1 MSPARI
7 PLSVAPSL
15 GCIICAAQV
24 HEDGSPV
31 TWRCAGCGQRVCRV
45 HALTIPGRVP
55 AEYFPSSVEVILN
68 VRWEGSRI
76 RFTQV
81 LRG

>member
-15 GCIICAAQV
+15 GCIICTAQV

-55 AEYFPSSVEVILN
+55 AEYYWDTLCS
-68 VRWEGSRI
+68 RACWE
-76 RFTQV
+76 QV
-81 LRG
+81 GRPDE